1 MKKLAMAATLAIG
14 LASTPLSGQPSA
26 QARYT
31 TAGTPIGTLLTDPA
45 ARAVL
50 ARRFPVLLQSK
61 AVTSGR
67 ANRFTLRTL
76 KRFKPAI
83 FTDTALAGADADLPP
98 CRDVEQL
105 EDQLQ

>member
-1 MKKLAMAATLAIG
+1 MKKLAIALTLSISLLAA
-14 LASTPLSGQPSA
+14 PLSA
-26 QARYT
+26 QARYS
-31 TAGTPIGTLLTDPA
+31 TARTPIGTLLADPD

-76 KRFKPAI
+76 KRFKPAV
-83 FTDTALAGADADLPP
+83 FTDAALAAADTDFGSLPA
-98 CRDVEQL
+98 R
-105 EDQLQ
+105 

>member
-1 MKKLAMAATLAIG
+1 MKKLAIAITLSISLLAA
-14 LASTPLSGQPSA
+14 PLSGQAGA
-26 QARYT
+26 QARYS
-31 TAGTPIGTLLTDPA
+31 TARTPIGTLLADPA

-76 KRFKPAI
+76 KRFKPAV
-83 FTDTALAGADADLPP
+83 FTDAALAAADTDFGTIPA
-98 CRDVEQL
+98 R
-105 EDQLQ
+105 

>member
-1 MKKLAMAATLAIG
+1 MKKLAIALTLSISLLAA
-14 LASTPLSGQPSA
+14 PLSGQAGA
-26 QARYT
+26 QARYS
-31 TAGTPIGTLLTDPA
+31 TARTPIGTLLADPD

-76 KRFKPAI
+76 KRAKPAV
-83 FTDTALAGADADLPP
+83 FTDSALAATDADFAALP
-98 CRDVEQL
+98 RR
-105 EDQLQ
+105 